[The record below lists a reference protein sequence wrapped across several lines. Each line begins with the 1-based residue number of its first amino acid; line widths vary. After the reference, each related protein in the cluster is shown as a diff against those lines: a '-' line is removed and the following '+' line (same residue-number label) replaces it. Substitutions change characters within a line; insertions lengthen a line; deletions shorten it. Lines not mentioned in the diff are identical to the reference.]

1 MKLSSRVLVIFLV
14 GLDYPMCLLP
24 PDVRDLLLETISG
37 SSAATLEAFLEYCI
51 DSILGDLTKGDS

>member
-1 MKLSSRVLVIFLV
+1 VIFLV